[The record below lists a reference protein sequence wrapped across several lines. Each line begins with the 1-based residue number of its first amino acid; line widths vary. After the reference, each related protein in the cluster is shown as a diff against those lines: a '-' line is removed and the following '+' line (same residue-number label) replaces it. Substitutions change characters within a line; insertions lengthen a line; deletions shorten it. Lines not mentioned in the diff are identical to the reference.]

1 MKLNLYSEFI
11 LEKKIAEITAS
22 IEITFSFD
30 VVTTQ
35 HSQERSNFSDRKL
48 DAENQ
53 SYISNSEM
61 ENFVYYFNR
70 EIAEGIVLG
79 NIRHDKA
86 FVIKSLGRELALS
99 IVPHKINGTYWKLII
114 TTVFRESE
122 KNRFRTWPGQVVFEK

>member
-1 MKLNLYSEFI
+1 MKLNLYSEFL
-11 LEKKIAEITAS
+11 LEKKIAEITAN